1 MKKILS
7 ISLILVSALFISSC
21 SDNDDEDTPTPT
33 PSTPTSGSA
42 TVMLE
47 HKFGQ
52 DDFKLGTEYTNGSS
66 EKITLSKVKYYVSN
80 IKLIKEDNTVW
91 EQPES
96 YFLVDASSASS
107 MMLSLKDVPEGS
119 YKGITYTIGV
129 DSLRN
134 VSGAQTGALDPAN
147 TMFWSWNSGYIFMK
161 FEGTSPQSSTGSFSY
176 HIGGFMGAN
185 KAVKTNT
192 INFTMKNLE
201 VKSGNTPMVHL
212 TADIAKVF
220 DGAGTTISV
229 ASNNK
234 THMPGAFAKGVAEN
248 FSQAISLDHIHN

>member
-1 MKKILS
+1 MKKIFS
-7 ISLILVSALFISSC
+7 ISLIIVSALFLSSC
-21 SDNDDEDTPTPT
+21 SNNDDDTPTPSN
-33 PSTPTSGSA
+33 PSSTNGSA
-42 TVMLE
+42 SIMLE

-52 DDFKLGTEYTNGSS
+52 DDFKLGTEYTTANN
-66 EKITLSKVKYYVSN
+66 EKVTLSKVKYYVSN
-80 IKLIKEDNTVW
+80 IMLIKEDNTVW

-96 YFLVDASSASS
+96 YFLVDASNSMS
-107 MMLSLKDVPEGS
+107 MMLDLKDVPQGN

-147 TMFWSWNSGYIFMK
+147 TMFWSWNTGYIFMK

-176 HIGGFMGAN
+176 HIGGFMGPN
-185 KAVKTNT
+185 KAVTTNT

-201 VKSGNTPMVHL
+201 VKNGSTPMVHL
-212 TADIAKVF
+212 KTDIAQVF
-220 DGAGTTISV
+220 SGTGTQIDI

-234 THMPGAFAKGVAEN
+234 THMPGAFAKGVAQN